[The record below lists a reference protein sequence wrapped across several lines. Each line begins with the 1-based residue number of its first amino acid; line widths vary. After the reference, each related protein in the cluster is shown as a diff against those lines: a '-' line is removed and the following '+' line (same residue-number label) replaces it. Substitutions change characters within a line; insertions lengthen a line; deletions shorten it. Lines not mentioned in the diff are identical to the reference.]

1 MHRQGDLRHI
11 KGVRFLNGERRER
24 CAFVLGSKTHT
35 YVRLCLGDGRTVTW
49 GANPNPEQT
58 EKHCVSLGI
67 HIATQ

>member
-1 MHRQGDLRHI
+1 MER
-11 KGVRFLNGERRER
+11 GEND
-24 CAFVLGSKTHT
+24 VLLHT

-49 GANPNPEQT
+49 GPNPNPEQT